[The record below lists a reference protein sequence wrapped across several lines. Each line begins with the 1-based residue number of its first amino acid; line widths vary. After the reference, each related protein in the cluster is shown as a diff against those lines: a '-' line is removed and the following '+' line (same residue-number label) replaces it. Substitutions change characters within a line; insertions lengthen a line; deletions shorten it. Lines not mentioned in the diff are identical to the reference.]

1 MKILF
6 SPSETKCKGGKY
18 EKISKDNFLF
28 PDLYQYRME
37 AISKYQHFINTA
49 TNEQL
54 AKLFGTKKSDVIDY
68 YKGNLLEKKL
78 MKAISRY
85 NGVAYKYLQY
95 SNLKDSE
102 QKYIDT
108 NVIIFSNLFGP
119 ILASNKVQ
127 DYKLKQAEK
136 IDGFALEKYYKEH
149 FTNHLDKF
157 LENEDIIDLRA
168 GFYNKFYKP
177 SSSYTTLKFLKNGK
191 VVSHWA
197 KAYRGIVLR
206 ELAINHI
213 ETLSDFKRLEIDGL
227 MVREMIQKGFHLEIV
242 FDIINDH

>member
-6 SPSETKCKGGKY
+6 SPSEAKCKGGKY

-37 AISKYQHFINTA
+37 AIAKYQHFIDTA

-78 MKAISRY
+78 VKAIGRY
-85 NGVAYKYLQY
+85 NGVAYNYLQY
-95 SNLKDSE
+95 SKLKDNE

-108 NVIIFSNLFGP
+108 NVIIFSNLYGP
-119 ILASNKVQ
+119 ILSSNKVQ
-127 DYKLKQAEK
+127 DYKLKQTEK
-136 IDGFALEKYYKEH
+136 IEGFAFEKYYKEH
-149 FTNHLDKF
+149 FSNHLDEF
-157 LENEDIIDLRA
+157 LKNEDIIDLRA
-168 GFYNKFYKP
+168 EFYKKFYKINKP
-177 SSSYTTLKFLKNGK
+177 YTTMKFIKNGK

-206 ELAINHI
+206 ELAINHVEI
-213 ETLSDFKRLEIDGL
+213 MADFKRLEINGL
-227 MVREMIQKGFHLEIV
+227 IVKEIIQKGFHSEIV